1 MNTCLFCDEIA
12 RGKAFDE
19 LYKDA
24 DEALAY
30 VKQNPPL
37 GFCVNWARVRI
48 EEVLRVCDSSGT
60 QSWQVLIAGA
70 QDNKL
75 EILIDKRLDE
85 KYGDVEVR
93 SEW

>member
-19 LYKDA
+19 LYIDA
-24 DEALAY
+24 NEVLTY
-30 VKQNPPL
+30 FRQNPPL
-37 GFCVNWARVRI
+37 GFSVNWARVRI

-75 EILIDKRLDE
+75 EMLIGERLDE

-93 SEW
+93 TGW